1 MSYSFKAGKHWVTTL
16 IFLF

>member
-1 MSYSFKAGKHWVTTL
+1 MSYFSKAGKHWVTTL